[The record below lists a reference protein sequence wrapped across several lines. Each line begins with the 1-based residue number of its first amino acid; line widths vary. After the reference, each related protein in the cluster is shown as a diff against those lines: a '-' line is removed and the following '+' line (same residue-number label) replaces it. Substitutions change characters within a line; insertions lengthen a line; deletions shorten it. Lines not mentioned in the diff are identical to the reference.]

1 MKNKKYIG
9 IGIISLFLLLFV
21 LDGIAVAQTTVVSV
35 SPSAQTVLQG
45 QTFIIN
51 ITVNPAVPIAGA
63 QFDLSFDPSLVRANS
78 VTEGNLLKQGGASTY
93 FSPGTIIPLEQ

>member
-1 MKNKKYIG
+1 LKKYIG
-9 IGIISLFLLLFV
+9 VEDFIPYSFLFRLS
-21 LDGIAVAQTTVVSV
+21 GIAVAQTTIVSI
-35 SPSAQTVLQG
+35 SPSTQTVPLG
-45 QTFIIN
+45 QTFTID
-51 ITVNPAVPIAGA
+51 ITIDPDVAIVGA